1 MNHGRWAFRRHA
13 GFPRFAAGARSRLP
27 KGHESNSWPF
37 GIGRLPLF
45 LFLVLWSTPATGA
58 GEAPRLDLPVACDMA
73 APCSVQNYL
82 DMAPGPEARDH
93 TCGTLTYDGHNGIDI
108 RIPTRRDL
116 RIGVEVR
123 AAAPGVVTFV
133 RDKVPDAGLA
143 DPLVWPEGLDPSG
156 NSVRLDHGGGW
167 ETQYSHLK
175 QGSVEVRAGQSVAAG
190 QRLGEIGLSGRT
202 SFPHLDFM
210 LLGDGAAVDPFT
222 GARPDAGCGLAGT
235 GLWSAEAA
243 TALAYRPGGQLGAG
257 FAGESPTL
265 SAALDGAYPE
275 EGPPPDDPPLLAFW
289 AAAWGLQAGDRERIR
304 LLAPD
309 GAVLAETSA
318 ILPGTRAEWFRYV
331 GRRRPEGG
339 WPPGPY
345 RGDYLVERQ
354 VDGQWR
360 PVVEASRET
369 RL

>member
-1 MNHGRWAFRRHA
+1 MTDRGPRR
-13 GFPRFAAGARSRLP
+13 LL
-27 KGHESNSWPF
+27 
-37 GIGRLPLF
+37 LPLF
-45 LFLVLWSTPATGA
+45 LALWSTPAAGA
-58 GEAPRLDLPVACDMA
+58 GEAPRLELPVACDMPA
-73 APCSVQNYL
+73 VCWVQNFV

-108 RIPTRRDL
+108 RVPARPDL
-116 RIGVEVR
+116 RDGLEVR

-133 RDKVPDAGLA
+133 RDKVPDGGLA
-143 DPLVWPEGLDPSG
+143 DPLAWPAGLDPSG

-175 QGSVEVRAGQSVAAG
+175 QGSVKVSRGQRVTAGQP
-190 QRLGEIGLSGRT
+190 LGETGLSGRT

-222 GARPDAGCGLAGT
+222 GARPEAGCGLADAN
-235 GLWSAEAA
+235 LWSAEAA
-243 TALAYRPGGQLGAG
+243 AALAYRPGGLLSAG

-265 SAALDGAYPE
+265 AAALGGAYPE
-275 EGPPPDDPPLLAFW
+275 EGPPPDDPPLLTFW
-289 AAAWGLQAGDRERIR
+289 AAAWGLRAGDRERIR

-318 ILPGTRAEWFRYV
+318 TLPGTRAEWFRYV